1 MATAGGDKKLR
12 IWDRDSGAQV
22 AEAAVG
28 TNLQDMQV
36 GITWP
41 SASKVISVALDGR
54 LICWEV
60 GSGLSMEGIVDGTQ
74 GPLNCLASDSMT
86 GNLIYGGTQGAAGAF
101 WCSFSIPFAPR
112 LHSWEFCIMQRSHI
126 STPILDPET
135 WLSRCSKLFFCPTS
149 IVK

>member
-60 GSGLSMEGIVDGTQ
+60 GSGLSMESIVDVTH
-74 GPLNCLASDSMT
+74 CLASDSMT
-86 GNLIYGGTQGAAGAF
+86 GNPFHPSAPLMGVLHYAMIAHFNTDFGSSGGECQVPCLLG
-101 WCSFSIPFAPR
+101 WRVP
-112 LHSWEFCIMQRSHI
+112 LEFGSQDHGCHGKFC
-126 STPILDPET
+126 
-135 WLSRCSKLFFCPTS
+135 LSRFDSAG
-149 IVK
+149 